1 MIAIF
6 AAKGPWAFRLLSR
19 FWSQDL
25 LPIMEPYLLR
35 WSTSFYQA
43 LQAFLLPKFHQ
54 KRSPYKSISLEKEG
68 DLNSFSSFFSSSS
81 RFARPIPR
89 RLPPWLKTQLPPSMP
104 LDSEEVLKILSI
116 VQMFEGVLK
125 KNLPIVIFNLH
136 VRNFALKCIPF
147 ITIHASWG
155 VRKSTSNKTLSKLWG
170 GKGRVYFFRIPLTF
184 WSPFQADEQGEA
196 FGSQWPHLEVC
207 TI

>member
-54 KRSPYKSISLEKEG
+54 KRSPYKSISLEKER

-116 VQMFEGVLK
+116 VQMFEGVPK
-125 KNLPIVIFNLH
+125 KNPPLWYSISMLETLLWNASLLSQFMLH
-136 VRNFALKCIPF
+136 
-147 ITIHASWG
+147 G
-155 VRKSTSNKTLSKLWG
+155 VLGKAPQTKRLLSKLWVG
-170 GKGRVYFFRIPLTF
+170 EGRVYFFRIPLTF
-184 WSPFQADEQGEA
+184 A
-196 FGSQWPHLEVC
+196 H
-207 TI
+207 